1 MNHVYKLVKGK
12 VCSEFAKGAKK
23 GQVGAVVLALMSFAN
38 VAQAEVA
45 IDPLTQYQ
53 QANDLKNTQ
62 QDQLIVVN
70 KATADAQYAE
80 LVSKNTNQDLVTA
93 QNKAAATEQ
102 NAVTNKRIDETNST
116 VSTNDLASQQR
127 DTQLQNTVN
136 TNKATADAQNTA
148 TNQRID
154 ATNTLLGDTV
164 NRVSIVEGT
173 VASQGNIIN
182 TVLAGNS
189 NTTTTGTVTLGADI
203 ATNNATNSVVIGNK
217 ASTAKDNATV
227 VGANAFNGG
236 ANGVVVGR
244 NASSTGNNSIVL
256 GTDASG
262 TGNDV
267 VALGSKASV
276 TGNGSVAI
284 GYGSVANSNNSVALG
299 RGSTTNGRDN
309 TVSVGYDGND
319 RAITHVAAGVQA
331 NDAVNV
337 SQLNSLG
344 SELGYRVTK
353 LDKDLSGGIAS
364 AVAMGMM
371 PTLSEPGRMI
381 TGGTGFYNGESAAAI
396 GLTGTLE
403 NKKITYK
410 MGATIVSNG
419 DNSFGAGFG
428 YRF

>member
-1 MNHVYKLVKGK
+1 MNQVFKVVKGK

-23 GQVGAVVLALMSFAN
+23 GQVSAVVLALMSFAN
-38 VAQAEVA
+38 VAQAE
-45 IDPLTQYQ
+45 
-53 QANDLKNTQ
+53 
-62 QDQLIVVN
+62 
-70 KATADAQYAE
+70 
-80 LVSKNTNQDLVTA
+80 
-93 QNKAAATEQ
+93 
-102 NAVTNKRIDETNST
+102 
-116 VSTNDLASQQR
+116 
-127 DTQLQNTVN
+127 
-136 TNKATADAQNTA
+136 
-148 TNQRID
+148 
-154 ATNTLLGDTV
+154 
-164 NRVSIVEGT
+164 
-173 VASQGNIIN
+173 
-182 TVLAGNS
+182 LAGNS

-244 NASSTGNNSIVL
+244 NANSTGNNSIVL

-267 VALGSKASV
+267 VTLGSKASV

-284 GYGSVANSNNSVALG
+284 GYGSVADSNNSVALG